1 MQEGSIFQKCLT
13 DLLTAHSRLQPI
25 EQVLQN
31 YPYATIRA
39 GVGFVSDS
47 RVRQRER
54 ERERDIHIYIYIY
67 IHTHTHTHIH
77 IS

>member
-1 MQEGSIFQKCLT
+1 MSQASQFLRHDAVQLFCPKDTE
-13 DLLTAHSRLQPI
+13 AI

-39 GVGFVSDS
+39 DVGFVSDS

-54 ERERDIHIYIYIY
+54 ERDIHVYIYIYIY
-67 IHTHTHTHIH
+67 IYI
-77 IS
+77 